1 MNAARST
8 ASRKGG
14 ARLRRAK
21 SVVLEKPDSTESLPT
36 AHPLDWP
43 RCCAVI
49 IPCLNEAAHVA
60 EVVRA
65 ARRRLP
71 HVIVVDDG
79 STDATARVAAEAGAG
94 VLRHATRRGKGAALE
109 TGFRHALKRG
119 FAWVLTLDGDGQHD
133 AADIESFL
141 RAAEMTGAPLIV
153 GNRMP
158 GAAAMPWVR
167 RRVNRAMSWCISR
180 RARVGLPDTQCGFRL
195 MRLAEW
201 SALALD
207 ARHFVY
213 ESELLLAWCRAGQRV
228 GFVPVRVIYE
238 GAASRIAPVR
248 DTARW
253 LRWLAAD
260 LAPRRALANGR
271 GRT

>member
-1 MNAARST
+1 MNAGRPPAN
-8 ASRKGG
+8 
-14 ARLRRAK
+14 
-21 SVVLEKPDSTESLPT
+21 
-36 AHPLDWP
+36 PLDWP

-49 IPCLNEAAHVA
+49 IPCLNEAATVV

-65 ARRRLP
+65 ARQWLS

-79 STDATARVAAEAGAG
+79 STDATARVAAEAGAE
-94 VLRHATRRGKGAALE
+94 VLRHETRRGKGAALE
-109 TGFRHALKRG
+109 SGFRHARARG
-119 FAWVLTLDGDGQHD
+119 FEWVLTLDADGQHD
-133 AADIESFL
+133 ATDIGNFL
-141 RAAEMTGAPLIV
+141 RAVETTGAPLIV

-167 RRVNRAMSWCISR
+167 RHVNRVMSWCISR
-180 RARVGLPDTQCGFRL
+180 RAGAALPDTQCGFRL

-213 ESELLLAWCRAGQRV
+213 ESELLLAWCRAGHRV

-238 GAASRIAPVR
+238 GAASHIAPVR
-248 DTARW
+248 DTLRW
-253 LRWLAAD
+253 LRWLVAD
-260 LAPRRALANGR
+260 VGMRRVLANGR

>member
-1 MNAARST
+1 MN
-8 ASRKGG
+8 
-14 ARLRRAK
+14 
-21 SVVLEKPDSTESLPT
+21 

-49 IPCLNEAAHVA
+49 IPCLNEAANVA

-65 ARRRLP
+65 AQRRLP

-79 STDATARVAAEAGAG
+79 STDATARVASDAGAE
-94 VLRHATRRGKGAALE
+94 VLRHATQRGKGAALE

-133 AADIESFL
+133 ATDIGSFL

-167 RRVNRAMSWCISR
+167 RHVNRAMSWCLSR
-180 RARVGLPDTQCGFRL
+180 RAGAALPDTQCGFRL

-213 ESELLLAWCRAGQRV
+213 ESELLLAWCRAGHHV
-228 GFVPVRVIYE
+228 GFVPIRVIYA
-238 GAASRIAPVR
+238 GAPSHIAPLR
-248 DTARW
+248 DTLRW
-253 LRWLAAD
+253 LRWLVTDAGA
-260 LAPRRALANGR
+260 RRALANGR

>member
-1 MNAARST
+1 MSAART
-8 ASRKGG
+8 P
-14 ARLRRAK
+14 
-21 SVVLEKPDSTESLPT
+21 VPDWSQ
-36 AHPLDWP
+36 
-43 RCCAVI
+43 CCAVT
-49 IPCLNEAAHVA
+49 IPCLNEAATVA
-60 EVVRA
+60 AAVRA

-71 HVIVVDDG
+71 NVIVVDDG
-79 STDATARVAAEAGAG
+79 STDATARVAGDAGAE
-94 VLRHATRRGKGAALE
+94 VLRHAARRGKGAALE
-109 TGFRHALKRG
+109 TGFRHARARG
-119 FAWVLTLDGDGQHD
+119 FEWVLTLDGDGQHD
-133 AADIESFL
+133 PEDIAAFL
-141 RAAEMTGAPLIV
+141 EGAEQAGAPLIV

-167 RRVNRAMSWCISR
+167 RHVNRAMSWCISR
-180 RARVGLPDTQCGFRL
+180 RAGASLPDTQCGFRL
-195 MRLAEW
+195 MRLTEW

-213 ESELLLAWCRAGQRV
+213 ESELLLAWCRAGHRV

-253 LRWLAAD
+253 LRWLASD
-260 LAPRRALANGR
+260 LAPRRALANDR